1 MEKLPVKW
9 LKKCQKFNHGQRKLA
24 LMIYDSSNFLT
35 FWRQINGNMMIQKFM
50 KSSQYKI
57 CRIHLIFFD
66 FSESLTKTI
75 TGNRLIR
82 NQRKQFPWKQNMYYL
97 FNYILMSPWLCS
109 CNFCH
114 TIDLSCKT
122 IVKHKNES
130 IWRNQIA
137 NSFKNHVHN

>member
-1 MEKLPVKW
+1 MFQNILCILKHPNLLKNSECLTGNFWSKFCFW
-9 LKKCQKFNHGQRKLA
+9 LQILDNNFWWRSCQSNDWKKCQKFNHGQRKLA

-97 FNYILMSPWLCS
+97 FN
-109 CNFCH
+109 
-114 TIDLSCKT
+114 
-122 IVKHKNES
+122 
-130 IWRNQIA
+130 
-137 NSFKNHVHN
+137 